1 MKLGQF
7 AEHAGVGYGH
17 LANIECG
24 RQRTASFEFIYRV
37 AAGLGMTADEAEELL
52 GGPEPEAATAEQAA

>member
-7 AEHAGVGYGH
+7 AEHAGVGYKH

-24 RQRTASFEFIYRV
+24 RQRTASLEFITRV
-37 AAGLGMTADEAEELL
+37 AAGLGLSADEADELIAD
-52 GGPEPEAATAEQAA
+52 PEPASAAA